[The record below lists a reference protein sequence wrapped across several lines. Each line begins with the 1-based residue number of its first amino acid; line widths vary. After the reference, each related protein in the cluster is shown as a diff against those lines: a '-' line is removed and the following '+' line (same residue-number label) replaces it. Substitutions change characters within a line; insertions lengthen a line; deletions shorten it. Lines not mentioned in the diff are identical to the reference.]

1 MLSLAQ
7 LDWKILE
14 GDFPEKCFV
23 SYFTSWE
30 ESHSL
35 GCVGLKHGGWEVL
48 CAT

>member
-14 GDFPEKCFV
+14 GDFP
-23 SYFTSWE
+23 YFTSWE